1 VTERRRSASW
11 PLWTL
16 SRPALL
22 YVLATD
28 VAAFLALAVALAWG
42 PPLVALAVLPA
53 IVLHRAVFVGHLVR
67 AARTDGKTG
76 VLNGTAWTQR
86 ARMELARSRRTGRS
100 MAVLMIDLDG
110 FKQVNDEHGHLAG
123 DVVLHRVAQALA
135 AQVRR
140 TDVVGRVGGDEF
152 AVLLPATGAPEAL
165 IVAERIRQDVRRV
178 QTPVATALS
187 SSIGVAVHPYAAEGT
202 VEGLLA
208 AADAA
213 LYQAKDSGRDL
224 VRLAGA
230 NSAPDGRRALPAGQ
244 ERATPAGRERPNS
257 AGQEPPRLAGHERP
271 APARERAPDV
281 VSAGR
286 RRR

>member
-1 VTERRRSASW
+1 
-11 PLWTL
+11 LWTL

-28 VAAFLALAVALAWG
+28 VAACLALAVAMAWG
-42 PPLVALAVLPA
+42 PLLVALAVLPA

-67 AARTDGKTG
+67 AAHTDGKTG
-76 VLNGTAWTQR
+76 VLNGVAWTQR
-86 ARMELARSRRTGRS
+86 ARMELARSRRTGRP

-123 DVVLHRVAQALA
+123 DVVLGRVAQALA
-135 AQVRR
+135 ARVRR
-140 TDVVGRVGGDEF
+140 TDAVGRVGGDEF
-152 AVLLPATGAPEAL
+152 AVLLPATGVPEAL

-178 QTPVATALS
+178 QTPVATGLS
-187 SSIGVAVHPYAAEGT
+187 GSIGVAVHRYAAEGGT

-213 LYQAKDSGRDL
+213 MYEAKESGRDL
-224 VRLAGA
+224 VCLARA
-230 NSAPDGRRALPAGQ
+230 SSAAGGR
-244 ERATPAGRERPNS
+244 
-257 AGQEPPRLAGHERP
+257 PPLASGHERP
-271 APARERAPDV
+271 ALTAGQERPAPAGLERPAPAGLERPAPAGQERAPDV